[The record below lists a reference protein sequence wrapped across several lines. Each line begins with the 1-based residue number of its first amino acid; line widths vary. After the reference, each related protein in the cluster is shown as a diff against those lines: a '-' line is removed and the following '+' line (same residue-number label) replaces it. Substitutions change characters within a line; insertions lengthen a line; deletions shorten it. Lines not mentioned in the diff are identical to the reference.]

1 LIPFNVQGVHGWSLA
16 RLREALL
23 SYLVMNLISSPL
35 TILASIFISATSLSA
50 GKISATAQGATE
62 AKLKEADSLYE
73 QYRRTDSLDP
83 LKRAISILDELAQAD
98 QNNYAVAWR
107 RSRAYYHIG
116 DDTHGNSEKLRLF
129 DQAMQAGTHATELN
143 PGGAEGH
150 YWLGVSDGG
159 YGEVK
164 GMFKAL
170 SLTKSIRK
178 EMETVIRINPSYES
192 AGAYVVLGR
201 MDFEL
206 PGLLGGSKKRAIQEY
221 QDGLRLSPNPL
232 LKVYLADS
240 LIDDGQKD
248 QAKSLLDQVLGER
261 SGDPNLRDA
270 QQEAKK
276 IYARN
281 FK

>member
-1 LIPFNVQGVHGWSLA
+1 MNGLKPCPAA
-16 RLREALL
+16 RGSTKL
-23 SYLVMNLISSPL
+23 SCMSLISRSL
-35 TILASIFISATSLSA
+35 TVLASIFISATFHPA
-50 GKISATAQGATE
+50 GKISATPQAAE
-62 AKLKEADSLYE
+62 ARLKEADSLYE
-73 QYRRTDSLDP
+73 QYRRTENLDP
-83 LKRAISILDELAQAD
+83 LRQAVSILDQLAGAD
-98 QNNYAVAWR
+98 PNNYNVAWR
-107 RSRAYYHIG
+107 RSRAYYHLG
-116 DDTHGNSEKLRLF
+116 DDTKGSSEKLKLF

-143 PGGAEGH
+143 SGGADGH

-221 QDGLRLSPNPL
+221 QDGLKLAQNPL

-248 QAKSLLDQVLGER
+248 QAKGLLDQVLAEH

-276 IYARN
+276 IYAKN